1 MAIVHVGTLTLQV
14 KDIGTR
20 REFVERL
27 IEEIEEQVR
36 KVATRCIEEALEV
49 EVNRLLRR
57 GWYERRRQKRKR
69 RSRARCRQ
77 CGSQDPQ
84 HFRRDGHYTR
94 YLDTSWGR
102 LRISVP
108 QLECICGGWVQMP
121 FKTLRRRQR
130 IWDDL
135 EGEIRARSGWGM
147 SLRWIKEWVDDRL
160 RSSVGLRTLNRCVR
174 EMAELV
180 LPWQDQRVERV
191 PPVVRVDGIWIT
203 LMLPTGE
210 VKADRLGRQRPV
222 KRAHK
227 LPVLVAQGVWPAS
240 GRQEVVAWVLGRAED
255 EASWEALLTQMWE
268 RGIEPARGLCLLVGD
283 GAAGLEAARRTV
295 YWDVAFQRCV
305 FHKLRNIWRD
315 ILLPEGAEGKAA
327 RAYRR
332 RFIRSAAR
340 IWQAVDETQARRLQ
354 RQFCRKW
361 EAEQPTAVATL
372 QRDFDATL
380 TFYRVQTQAAQ
391 RGQRWP
397 ARQLR
402 TNSPLEREFR
412 TCRRRLRSAVLFH
425 SPAGLAATLHQWI
438 VRRAASRTG
447 ALPRQWHLSL
457 ERALADAARFS

>member
-1 MAIVHVGTLTLQV
+1 MAIVHFGKLRLQV
-14 KDIGTR
+14 EGKGTR
-20 REFVERL
+20 REFIERL
-27 IEEIEEQVR
+27 IEQIEEQVR
-36 KVATRCIEEALEV
+36 RLVLRCIEEALEA
-49 EVNRLLRR
+49 EVDALLKR
-57 GWYERRRQKRKR
+57 GWYERRRRKRKR
-69 RSRARCRQ
+69 RSRAQCKQ

-84 HFRRDGHYTR
+84 DFRRDGHYAR

-102 LRISVP
+102 LRINVP
-108 QLECICGGWVQMP
+108 QLECVCEGWVQMP
-121 FKTLRRRQR
+121 YKTLRLRQR

-135 EGEIRARSGWGM
+135 EGEIRERSGCGM
-147 SLRWIKEWVDDRL
+147 SLRWIKEWVDARL
-160 RSSVGLRTLNRCVR
+160 GSSVGLRTLNRCVR

-180 LPWQDQRVERV
+180 HPWQEQRVDAV
-191 PPVVRVDGIWIT
+191 PPVVRVDGIWVT
-203 LMLPTGE
+203 VMMPTGE
-210 VKADRLGRQRPV
+210 VREDRLGRQRPV

-227 LPVLVAQGVWPAS
+227 MPVLVAQGVWPAS

-268 RGIEPARGLCLLVGD
+268 RGIEPKRGFCLLVGD

-315 ILLPEGAEGKAA
+315 ILPPEGLEGKAA
-327 RAYRR
+327 RAYKR

-340 IWQAVDETQARRLQ
+340 IWQAPDEKQARR
-354 RQFCRKW
+354 RQSQFSRKW
-361 EAEQPTAVATL
+361 ESEQPVAIATL

-391 RGQRWP
+391 RGQFWP

-412 TCRRRLRSAVLFH
+412 TCRRRFKSAVLFH

-438 VRRAASRTG
+438 VRRAASRT
-447 ALPRQWHLSL
+447 AVLPRHWHRSL
-457 ERALADAARFS
+457 ERALADLAHIS